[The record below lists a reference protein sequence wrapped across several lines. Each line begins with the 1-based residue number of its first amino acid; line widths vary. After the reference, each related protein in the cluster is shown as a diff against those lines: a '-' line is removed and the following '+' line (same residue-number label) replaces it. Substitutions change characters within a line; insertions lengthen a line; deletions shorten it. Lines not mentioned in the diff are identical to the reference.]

1 MTQKEIIGKF
11 QTIEDNFIKALVS
24 NDVTEIKKCITPDW
38 VLIDSQ
44 GGIIPQ
50 ERFFSVL
57 EQALLSHSTMMKE
70 ISRVKIYGDVA
81 IVTGRGQN
89 TGTWQGQPLVAD
101 EWVTDVYVKEKNDW
115 LCVLTHLTPVKK

>member
-50 ERFFSVL
+50 ERLLSVL
-57 EQALLSHSTMMKE
+57 
-70 ISRVKIYGDVA
+70 
-81 IVTGRGQN
+81 
-89 TGTWQGQPLVAD
+89 
-101 EWVTDVYVKEKNDW
+101 
-115 LCVLTHLTPVKK
+115 